1 VSLQGQLT
9 RGSCARSINR
19 RRQQVEEAMFRNL
32 LIGIAALALANVAMA
47 DCDAS
52 HAAKHAV
59 PDDQAQSTQPAT
71 KTAAAP
77 AAKKKQLARESSDK
91 SKQTAA
97 STLALARDNAPPPD
111 KPAN

>member
-1 VSLQGQLT
+1 
-9 RGSCARSINR
+9 
-19 RRQQVEEAMFRNL
+19 MFRNL
-32 LIGIAALALANVAMA
+32 VIGVAAVAVANIAWA

-59 PDDQAQSTQPAT
+59 PDDQAQSTQPAP

-77 AAKKKQLARESSDK
+77 ATKKKQVARESSDK

-97 STLALARDNAPPPD
+97 GTVALARDNAAPPD
-111 KPAN
+111 KPTN

>member
-1 VSLQGQLT
+1 
-9 RGSCARSINR
+9 
-19 RRQQVEEAMFRNL
+19 MFRNL
-32 LIGIAALALANVAMA
+32 LIGVAALALSNVALA

-59 PDDQAQSTQPAT
+59 PDDQAQSTQPVS

-77 AAKKKQLARESSDK
+77 GTKKKQVARESSDK
-91 SKQTAA
+91 TKQNAA
-97 STLALARDNAPPPD
+97 STVALAKDNAPPPD